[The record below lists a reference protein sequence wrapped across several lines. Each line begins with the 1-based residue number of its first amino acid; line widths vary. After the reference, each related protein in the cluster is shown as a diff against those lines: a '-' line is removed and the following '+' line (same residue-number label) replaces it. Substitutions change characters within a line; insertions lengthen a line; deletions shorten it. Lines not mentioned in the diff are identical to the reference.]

1 MRPPSK
7 PYSMITGHEIVS
19 VKPCL
24 IRDVR
29 LLREKLQF
37 EDGMPYEDAYRTALE
52 RIKMQRE
59 EWDRQNPPM
68 THEEFHENLSYLIA
82 NGYTNEQRHWI
93 DTNEPLDRTDDE
105 RRLQE
110 SFNK

>member
-7 PYSMITGHEIVS
+7 PYSMITGKEIVS
-19 VKPCL
+19 VKPCMV
-24 IRDVR
+24 RDVR
-29 LLREKLQF
+29 LMREQLMA
-37 EDGMPYEDAYRTALE
+37 EGMSYDEAYLEAYRC
-52 RIKMQRE
+52 IKMQRE

-68 THEEFHENLSYLIA
+68 SAEEFHENLSYLIA